1 MESISNMLLNFKL
14 QHYQIPKVEAGV
26 ALDREIASSDVDS
39 QLWEQAFSAAY
50 RTGLGNSPLS
60 NKINHAPIE
69 SVNTFL
75 MTAMKRSGHVVAASG
90 LGRLELSEPL
100 KHIFTATVPKLQLV
114 EGASKYFGGERRV
127 EYNDGDDGKNHV
139 LIAFGTSGA
148 HNKSESHAV
157 RIMAALIGSG
167 QTVQHGR
174 GQSHLDGI
182 RELLAKNREIS
193 IAAHVRQYSD
203 GGLMGI
209 KISAPVEFEMK
220 PVLESIC
227 KELNAIGT
235 GRFATGALSGAKSRA
250 AYEAIAELDT
260 RLGQA
265 TALATNV
272 LIYNAPLNIQADLA
286 SLHSLSSAD
295 FKAMASKIFSRK
307 PVVVS
312 LGRLASLPF
321 ADELSC

>member
-1 MESISNMLLNFKL
+1 MGSISNMLLNFKL
-14 QHYQIPKVEAGV
+14 QHYQIPEIEARI

-39 QLWEQAFSAAY
+39 QLWEQAFNAAY

-60 NKINHAPIE
+60 NEINHAPIE
-69 SVNTFL
+69 GVSTFL
-75 MTAMKRSGHVVAASG
+75 TAAMKRSGHVVAASG

-100 KHIFTATVPKLQLV
+100 KHIFTAALPKLQLV
-114 EGASKYFGGERRV
+114 EGTSKYFGGERRV
-127 EYNDGDDGKNHV
+127 EYNDDDGKNHILV
-139 LIAFGTSGA
+139 AFGTSGA
-148 HNKSESHAV
+148 HNKSESHVV
-157 RIMAALIGSG
+157 RVMAALIGSG
-167 QTVQHGR
+167 RTVQHGQ

-182 RELLAKNREIS
+182 RKVLAENREIS
-193 IAAHVRQYSD
+193 ITAHVKQYSD

-227 KELNAIGT
+227 KELNVLGT
-235 GRFATGALSGAKSRA
+235 GTFATDALSGAKSRA

-260 RLGQA
+260 RIGQA

-272 LIYNAPLNIQADLA
+272 LTYNAPLNIQADLA
-286 SLHSLSSAD
+286 SLRSLSSAD
-295 FKAMASKIFSRK
+295 FKAMASKILSRK

-312 LGRLASLPF
+312 LGRLATLPY
-321 ADELSC
+321 ADELSF